1 MKRIM
6 RLGAAAAL
14 ALAAQVP
21 ATSAAVGSPQ
31 TAVVA
36 ESVTPADGG
45 GCVFDLLGDLPD
57 QSTF

>member
-1 MKRIM
+1 MKRMM

-31 TAVVA
+31 TVVVG
-36 ESVTPADGG
+36 SVTPADGG